1 MTRRQSPTRRHS
13 PRARKNTRLGIE
25 LRIKTIEV
33 RIKELREE
41 VKLFRRYKK
50 MGLNHKFLNRVIWST
65 NSKIATRKM
74 ALKEYKDRHSRLKR
88 EGKI

>member
-33 RIKELREE
+33 RIKELGEE
-41 VKLFRRYKK
+41 IVLYRRYKR
-50 MGLNHKFLNRVIWST
+50 MGLNQKFLNQVIIVV
-65 NSKIATRKM
+65 NKKIVMRKSQ
-74 ALKEYKDRHSRLKR
+74 LRRYKARYARLWR

>member
-41 VKLFRRYKK
+41 IVLYRRYKK
-50 MGLNHKFLNRVIWST
+50 MGLNQKFLNHVIIVVT
-65 NSKIATRKM
+65 KKIAIRTQQLRR
-74 ALKEYKDRHSRLKR
+74 YKARYARLWR

>member
-1 MTRRQSPTRRHS
+1 MVRRHS

-33 RIKELREE
+33 RIKELHEE
-41 VKLFRRYKK
+41 VILYRRYKK
-50 MGLNHKFLNRVIWST
+50 MGLNQKFLTRVIQST
-65 NSKIATRKM
+65 IRKIASRKVQ
-74 ALKEYKDRHSRLKR
+74 LREYKDRYARLWR

>member
-1 MTRRQSPTRRHS
+1 MTRRHS

-33 RIKELREE
+33 RIKELHEE
-41 VKLFRRYKK
+41 VKLYRRYKK
-50 MGLNHKFLNRVIWST
+50 MGLNQVFCTKVIRST
-65 NSKIATRKM
+65 IKKIATRKEQL
-74 ALKEYKDRHSRLKR
+74 ARYKARYARLWK

>member
-33 RIKELREE
+33 RINELREE
-41 VKLFRRYKK
+41 IVLYQRYKRMGLNQKFLNQVIKSVTKKIAIRTQQLRRYKV
-50 MGLNHKFLNRVIWST
+50 RY
-65 NSKIATRKM
+65 A
-74 ALKEYKDRHSRLKR
+74 RLWR

>member
-41 VKLFRRYKK
+41 IVLYRRYKR
-50 MGLNHKFLNRVIWST
+50 MGLNQKFLNQVIIVV
-65 NSKIATRKM
+65 NKKIAIRTQQLRR
-74 ALKEYKDRHSRLKR
+74 YKARYARLWR

>member
-13 PRARKNTRLGIE
+13 PRARRNTKLGIE

-41 VKLFRRYKK
+41 IVLYQRYKRMGLNQKFLNQVIKSVTKKIAIRTSQLRRYKA
-50 MGLNHKFLNRVIWST
+50 RY
-65 NSKIATRKM
+65 A
-74 ALKEYKDRHSRLKR
+74 RLWR